1 MPHSY
6 GYRARTRHLFSRKF
20 REHGPTHLSD
30 YLVVYKVGDIVDV
43 HANASIH
50 RGMPHRFY
58 HGRTG
63 IVYNVT
69 PHAVG
74 VIVNKTVGNRVIP
87 KRINVRIEHVS
98 KSTCREDFLKR
109 LRENEEKKREAKAK
123 GEQLPASALK
133 RQPPQPREAH
143 IVRTKTNKPVTVA
156 PVPYE
161 LLV

>member
-1 MPHSY
+1 MPHSF
-6 GYRARTRHLFSRKF
+6 GYRARTRHMFARNF
-20 REHGPTHLSD
+20 REHGPTHLST
-30 YLVVYKVGDIVDV
+30 YLVTYKVGDIVDV

-74 VIVNKTVGNRVIP
+74 VVINKTIGNRIIP
-87 KRINVRIEHVS
+87 KRINVRVEHVS
-98 KSTCREDFLKR
+98 HSTCRKDFLERVKA
-109 LRENEEKKREAKAK
+109 NEVKKNEARAK
-123 GEQLPASALK
+123 GVTLAVSALK
-133 RQPPQPREAH
+133 RQPPQPRTAH
-143 IVRTKTNKPVTVA
+143 LVRTKTNKPVSVA

>member
-1 MPHSY
+1 MPHSF
-6 GYRARTRHLFSRKF
+6 GYRARTRHLFARNF
-20 REHGPTHLSD
+20 REHGPTHLST
-30 YLVVYKVGDIVDV
+30 YLEVYKVGDIVDV

-69 PHAVG
+69 PRAVG
-74 VIVNKTVGNRVIP
+74 VIVNKTVGNRIIP
-87 KRINVRIEHVS
+87 KRINVRIEHVAH
-98 KSTCREDFLKR
+98 STCRQDFLERVKA
-109 LRENEEKKREAKAK
+109 NEAKKKEARAK
-123 GEQLPASALK
+123 GEKLPVSALK
-133 RQPPQPREAH
+133 RQPPQPRAAH
-143 IVRTKTNKPVTVA
+143 VVTTANNKPKTVA

>member
-1 MPHSY
+1 MPHSF
-6 GYRARTRHLFSRKF
+6 GYRARTRHLFARKF
-20 REHGPTHLSD
+20 REHGPTHLST
-30 YLVVYKVGDIVDV
+30 YLEVYKVGDIVDV

-69 PHAVG
+69 PRAVG
-74 VIVNKTVGNRVIP
+74 VIVNKTVGNRIIP

-98 KSTCREDFLKR
+98 HSTCRQDFLERVKS
-109 LRENEEKKREAKAK
+109 NDAKKKAAKEK
-123 GEQLPASALK
+123 GEKLPISQLK
-133 RQPPQPREAH
+133 RQPPQPRPARL
-143 IVRTKTNKPVTVA
+143 VKTAGNLPRSVA
-156 PVPYE
+156 PIPYE